1 MSVLDEN
8 ITDVTDKI
16 AGRSVLTISTDDDV
30 YNIPALLQA
39 WYTVLYECYSHGDI
53 RRLIN
58 ALDLYRWTHIP
69 YKYSIT
75 ETGWD
80 DGRIR
85 ISIKPLPEAKLEY
98 YRELILMWMQ
108 HFEFNG
114 CEYSYFFDCVKAV
127 FDIHTDWGTN
137 RIPLNYDK
145 DYRVVVRDEKTGT
158 LNASDKYETIKTKY
172 QLYIDTIN
180 FLLNE

>member
-16 AGRSVLTISTDDDV
+16 AGRSVLTISTGDDV

-39 WYTVLYECYSHGDI
+39 WYTVLYECYSRGDM

-69 YKYSIT
+69 YKYSIK

-80 DGRIR
+80 DGRIKIDVR
-85 ISIKPLPEAKLEY
+85 PLPENKLEY

-108 HFEFNG
+108 HFEFSG
-114 CEYSYFFDCVKAV
+114 CEYSYFY
-127 FDIHTDWGTN
+127 DW
-137 RIPLNYDK
+137 P
-145 DYRVVVRDEKTGT
+145 
-158 LNASDKYETIKTKY
+158 
-172 QLYIDTIN
+172 
-180 FLLNE
+180 